1 MTTTR
6 TMTYEQGKDKFLQ
19 AWGTLGSDWG
29 ISRTKAQVHAL
40 LLISANALSADEVM
54 EELKI
59 SRGNVNMNLRALM
72 DWGLVFKE
80 LKSGDRK
87 EYFVAEKDMW
97 KVSKQIMI
105 HRKKKELEPIVRV
118 LDEVSMVQSDCTDSE
133 EFVKVVRD
141 IKLFSNKADSTL
153 DSLIQAD
160 SNWFM
165 GTFLRLMR

>member
-1 MTTTR
+1 M
-6 TMTYEQGKDKFLQ
+6 TMTYNQGKDKFLQ

-29 ISRTKAQVHAL
+29 ISRTMAQIHAL
-40 LLISANALSADEVM
+40 LMISPKALSADEVM
-54 EELKI
+54 EELQI

-97 KVSKQIMI
+97 KVSKQII
-105 HRKKKELEPIVRV
+105 INRKKKELEPIVKV
-118 LDEVSMVQSDCTDSE
+118 LDEVSMVQSDCANSE
-133 EFVKVVRD
+133 EFVKIVRD

-165 GTFLRLMR
+165 GTFFRLMR